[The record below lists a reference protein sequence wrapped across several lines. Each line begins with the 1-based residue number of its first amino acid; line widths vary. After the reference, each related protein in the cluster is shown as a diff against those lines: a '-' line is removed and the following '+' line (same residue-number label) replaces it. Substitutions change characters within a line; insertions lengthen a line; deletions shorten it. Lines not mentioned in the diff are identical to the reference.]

1 MVLSQKNRLQRV
13 VIFLI
18 IFNNIIYIEI
28 IPNKISILY
37 DESKTLNLNIYE
49 IKIDDNL
56 IHNKSL
62 INNFLYE
69 CQCALFLA
77 DITNK
82 ESFEL
87 IQKLI
92 SNIEMDKYPYLK
104 KILIQS
110 KYDQESNRKVSNLEF
125 KEYLDV
131 NKSIDGIEISSKDG
145 TKIKELINIINNA
158 VNESKNE
165 LPLNIVSEAQQKVKT
180 LFNIVGSF
188 SIVLIGDSTV
198 GKTCFLN
205 RYFKNQFSTTL
216 SNIGIDTDIKFIKLG
231 NDEYKLTVWDTV
243 GQERFRALPKKYFQN
258 ADGVLLLFD
267 VTKEESFNN
276 VSNWIKDVKD
286 NSNNQNGV
294 VIYIIGNKI
303 DLPERVIDK
312 EKAEEFAKSLGMKY
326 FEISCKLNMNIQEVM
341 ARMIVDCHMKTNGIK
356 DIKDCFTLKS
366 AKKGNKDKKGCCH

>member
-1 MVLSQKNRLQRV
+1 MKKGLA
-13 VIFLI
+13 ITLI
-18 IFNNIIYIEI
+18 ICAILFIVGGVLIVLGIANGGAMFFNIDYAHHKVNTSSSKEIISGNEDVDPFTDIEIEI
-28 IPNKISILY
+28 IPNKISFLF

-165 LPLNIVSEAQQKVKT
+165 LPLNIVSETQQKVKT

-276 VSNWIKDVKD
+276 VSNC
-286 NSNNQNGV
+286 
-294 VIYIIGNKI
+294 IIDSFGI
-303 DLPERVIDK
+303 
-312 EKAEEFAKSLGMKY
+312 SL
-326 FEISCKLNMNIQEVM
+326 SKL
-341 ARMIVDCHMKTNGIK
+341 
-356 DIKDCFTLKS
+356 
-366 AKKGNKDKKGCCH
+366 

>member
-104 KILIQS
+104 RILIQS

-180 LFNIVGSF
+180 LFNI
-188 SIVLIGDSTV
+188 GDSTV

-205 RYFKNQFSTTL
+205 RYFKNQFSTTI
-216 SNIGIDTDIKFIKLG
+216 SNIGIDTDFKFIKLG

-286 NSNNQNGV
+286 N
-294 VIYIIGNKI
+294 K
-303 DLPERVIDK
+303 K
-312 EKAEEFAKSLGMKY
+312 EQKNLLSLW
-326 FEISCKLNMNIQEVM
+326 E
-341 ARMIVDCHMKTNGIK
+341 
-356 DIKDCFTLKS
+356 
-366 AKKGNKDKKGCCH
+366 